1 MIRNKTIPAL
11 VLLLSLAA
19 IGAITVLQAR
29 AGAGRDAQL
38 KLATLK
44 SELTQLQSAPFK
56 ASARTGGSPE
66 SPAS

>member
-19 IGAITVLQAR
+19 IGSITLLQER

-38 KLATLK
+38 KLAT
-44 SELTQLQSAPFK
+44 SR
-56 ASARTGGSPE
+56 ASSRSSRARRSRPVREPE
-66 SPAS
+66 ARPSSPAS